1 MPVVDEI
8 ARDYGDDIAFVAIA
22 WKGTYE
28 DTAAQAADLLQSGK
42 VDWALDDEAEVF
54 GLYGVPYQP
63 VSFLITSDD
72 KVFDTWPG
80 VRDEAAIRE
89 TLDALLALH

>member
-1 MPVVDEI
+1 LPVVDEI
-8 ARDYGDDIAFVAIA
+8 SKDYAADVAFVAVA

-28 DTAAQAADLLQSGK
+28 ATATQAAALLPSGK
-42 VDWALDDEAEVF
+42 VDWALDEEAEIF
-54 GLYGVPYQP
+54 SLYGVPYQP
-63 VSFLITSDD
+63 VSFLITGDD

-89 TLDALLALH
+89 ALDALLDL